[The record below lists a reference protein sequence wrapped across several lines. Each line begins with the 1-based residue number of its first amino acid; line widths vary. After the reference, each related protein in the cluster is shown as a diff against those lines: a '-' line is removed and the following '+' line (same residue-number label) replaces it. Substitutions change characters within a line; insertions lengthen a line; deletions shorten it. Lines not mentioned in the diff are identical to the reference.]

1 MINVFIIGA
10 RGYTKKY
17 GGWETLVHGIIDN
30 QIDSSIKY
38 YVFEVVSDKNEEKEF
53 EVDGVTCIRFYVKQT
68 NAFQMIF
75 GDIIATK
82 YAVKYIKK
90 NNLENPVLL
99 TLGARIGP
107 ILWGMRPYIKSSKA
121 VIMENP
127 GGVEWKRPKWGLT
140 GQIYQYISCYFTGIA
155 SDYIISDSEGIRDI
169 YKKMVKSDKHIKEYA
184 AYGVYPITNYNPE
197 KTEKTSS
204 YFNEHGLEED
214 DYYLII
220 NRFMPENSYE
230 LILSE
235 YVKSKTRKKLVLVTN
250 IDKENSY
257 YKELSKKIPFEKD
270 DRIKFVGTMYDPDIL
285 LYLRL
290 HAFAYINGHTLGGTN
305 PGLLEAMYST
315 GFVLAYDVVF
325 SREVCDQYALY
336 YDKKHTLCETM
347 IEAENLP
354 PEKKMEIIRGA
365 RKRME
370 EKYSWHDVTEKYEK
384 IFKGAFQNNVLGE
397 SK

>member
-30 QIDSSIKY
+30 QIDKSIKY
-38 YVFEVVSDKNEEKEF
+38 YVFEVVSKKEEEKIF
-53 EVDGVTCIRFYVKQT
+53 EIDGITCIRFYVKQT

-82 YAVKYIKK
+82 YAVKYIKQHK
-90 NNLENPVLL
+90 LDNPILLE
-99 TLGARIGP
+99 LGARIGP
-107 ILWGMRPYIKSSKA
+107 ILWIMRPYIKNSHA

-127 GGVEWKRPKWGLT
+127 GGVEWKRPKWGKI

-155 SDYIISDSEGIRDI
+155 SDYIVSDSEGIRDI
-169 YKKMVKSDKHIKEYA
+169 YRKMVKSDKHIKEYA
-184 AYGVYPITNYNPE
+184 AYGVYPIRDYYPE
-197 KTEKTSS
+197 KTGKIEQ
-204 YFNEHGLEED
+204 YFKEHGIDED
-214 DYYLII
+214 NYYLII

-235 YVKSKTRKKLVLVTN
+235 FVKSTTKKKLVLVTN
-250 IDKENSY
+250 IDKENTY
-257 YKELSKKIPFEKD
+257 YKELAQKIPFESD
-270 DRIKFVGTMYDPDIL
+270 ERIKFVGTMYDPDIL
-285 LYLRL
+285 LYLRI

-325 SREVCDQYALY
+325 SREVCGDYAIY
-336 YDKKHTLCETM
+336 YDTNHLLRDAM
-347 IEAENLP
+347 GEAEALP
-354 PEKKMEIIRGA
+354 KQNKDEIIACA
-365 RKRME
+365 RKRMSD
-370 EKYSWHDVTEKYEK
+370 KYSWHDVTDKYEQ
-384 IFKGAFQNNVLGE
+384 IFRE
-397 SK
+397 SVHLN

>member
-30 QIDSSIKY
+30 QIDKSIKY
-38 YVFEVVSDKNEEKEF
+38 YVFEVVSEKSEE
-53 EVDGVTCIRFYVKQT
+53 EVFSIDGITCIRFYVKQT

-82 YAVKYIKK
+82 YAVTYIKEHK
-90 NNLENPVLL
+90 LENPILL

-107 ILWGMRPYIKSSKA
+107 ILWVMRPYIKSSGA
-121 VIMENP
+121 IIMENP
-127 GGVEWKRPKWGLT
+127 GGVEWKRPKWGKI

-155 SDYIISDSEGIRDI
+155 SDYIVSDSEGIRDI
-169 YKKMVKSDKHIKEYA
+169 YRKMIKSDKHIKEYA
-184 AYGVYPITNYNPE
+184 AYGVYPICNYQPE
-197 KTEKTSS
+197 KTQKIDE
-204 YFNEHGLEED
+204 YFKVHGIEEG

-220 NRFMPENSYE
+220 NRFMPENSYK

-235 YVKSKTRKKLVLVTN
+235 FVKSQTKKKLVLVTN

-257 YKELSKKIPFEKD
+257 YKELADTIPFEKD
-270 DRIKFVGTMYDPDIL
+270 ERIKFVGTMYDSDIL

-325 SREVCDQYALY
+325 SREVCGDYAIY
-336 YDKKHTLCETM
+336 YDTKHLLRNAL
-347 IEAENLP
+347 IEAESLP
-354 PEKKMEIIRGA
+354 IEKKEEIILCSRA
-365 RKRME
+365 RMA
-370 EKYSWHDVTEKYEK
+370 EKYSWHDVTEKYER
-384 IFKGAFQNNVLGE
+384 IFKE
-397 SK
+397 SVK